1 MEVPCQ
7 CLTSLPFKRLV
18 VVLRILSSAQTA
30 FTEQRMEVQRDDEL
44 QEKRKRKSR
53 EEKQVDGHEEI
64 LLRQ

>member
-1 MEVPCQ
+1 MFDFP
-7 CLTSLPFKRLV
+7 SFKRLV

-30 FTEQRMEVQRDDEL
+30 FTEQRMEVQRDDES

-53 EEKQVDGHEEI
+53 EEKQVDGDEEI